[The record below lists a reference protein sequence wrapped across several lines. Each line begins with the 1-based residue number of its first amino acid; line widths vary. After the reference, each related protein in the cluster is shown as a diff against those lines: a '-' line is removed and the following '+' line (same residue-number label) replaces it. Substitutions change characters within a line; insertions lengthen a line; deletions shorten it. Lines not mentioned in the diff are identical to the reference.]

1 MPLNTKGKEK
11 QNESV
16 LKPCFINVIH
26 NILEQAQQVTALMLS
41 PCPGQGQLLTLSPV
55 MMTADVTD
63 PSLCLQ
69 VTPYISPGAVPPFWL
84 PCTQNTHTAPAGE
97 APGLPAQ

>member
-1 MPLNTKGKEK
+1 M
-11 QNESV
+11 
-16 LKPCFINVIH
+16 IH

-41 PCPGQGQLLTLSPV
+41 PCPGQGQILTLSPV
-55 MMTADVTD
+55 VMTADVTD

-69 VTPYISPGAVPPFWL
+69 VTPYISPGTVPAFWL